1 MREFGTQR
9 TGEAGGFCRLEALHS
24 HATFADD
31 DQPMGESPTSQAPTN
46 QQTGCAHAPSWLGWA
61 LCVEP
66 GQEGLNGG
74 SNVRLVLIS
83 LVHRLPRGRG
93 LCSGGCDSS
102 HFLLKPHP
110 MAQEE
115 PRSKGRMVGSLLRIP
130 QKHLCQRSL
139 RICPFP
145 PAGNNENIS

>member
-1 MREFGTQR
+1 M
-9 TGEAGGFCRLEALHS
+9 A
-24 HATFADD
+24 FADRKRCTLLL
-31 DQPMGESPTSQAPTN
+31 PLPTRTSQWGKAPLLRLQPISRQGVHILHLT
-46 QQTGCAHAPSWLGWA
+46 WLGP

-74 SNVRLVLIS
+74 SDVRLVLIS
-83 LVHRLPRGRG
+83 LVHGLPRGRG

-102 HFLLKPHP
+102 HFLLKPQP

-115 PRSKGRMVGSLLRIP
+115 PRSKGRRVGSMLCVP
-130 QKHLCQRSL
+130 QTHLCQRSL

-145 PAGNNENIS
+145 LAGNNENIS